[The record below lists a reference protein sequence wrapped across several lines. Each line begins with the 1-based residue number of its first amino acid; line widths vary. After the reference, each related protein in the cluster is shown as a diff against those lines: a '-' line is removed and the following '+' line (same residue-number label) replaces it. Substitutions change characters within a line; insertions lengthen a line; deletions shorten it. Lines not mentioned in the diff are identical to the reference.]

1 LFGLVYFWTYAN
13 RLSSRRK
20 QLQTHFTFFI
30 LNKKT
35 NCADWLSV
43 PPWSGGKERRRIHS
57 LLSNRNFL
65 SQSVTHFWSVSS
77 QLLIPKHYAICSQRM
92 QFYPNSTLLCMFGV
106 FNLCSKEFTLLILFF
121 WVLNHI
127 LKWLLLMLSSLASI
141 PLNRYPNTTPTLLNK
156 KIFNF
161 VLLLCFYIIHS

>member
-1 LFGLVYFWTYAN
+1 MIRGRWV
-13 RLSSRRK
+13 SSGIGPSR
-20 QLQTHFTFFI
+20 THFTFLFSI
-30 LNKKT
+30 RKRTVLT
-35 NCADWLSV
+35 DCPCLRGV
-43 PPWSGGKERRRIHS
+43 VERKERRIHS

-92 QFYPNSTLLCMFGV
+92 QFYPNSTLLCMFRV

-141 PLNRYPNTTPTLLNK
+141 PLDRYPNTTPTLLNK

-161 VLLLCFYIIHS
+161 LLLLCFYIIHS